1 MSSMYGNFKSQAE
14 LDAAY
19 DVENSVADFMVYA
32 NQYIEGSAQ
41 VRIDLQ
47 NDVDVAYGPTVD
59 EYVDIF
65 PAAKANAPVLVFLHG
80 GYWKSLSAKEFSFVA
95 RGLVASGITVV
106 VGNYSICPTVTM
118 DEIVRQA
125 RAMVAWV
132 YKNIS
137 CYNGDPNK
145 LFVCGHSAGG
155 HLAAMCILTDWPRA
169 YGLPSDL
176 IAGGVLISGLFDLE
190 PLQYSF
196 LQSDLRLSKAQ
207 IQRNSPQYLVSRV
220 SSHFLIS
227 YGDNE
232 PLEFSRQSD
241 DFFRACKAEGNQVS
255 LLTQSGCNHFM
266 AIMGFMDGKSSFC
279 ESICKFMGHRADS
292 SHTYINASEHRYGV
306 SLYSSRRSRIW
317 LK

>member
-1 MSSMYGNFKSQAE
+1 MSSVYGNFKSQIE

-19 DVENSVADFMVYA
+19 DVENSVADFMAYA
-32 NQYIEGSAQ
+32 NKYIEGSAQ
-41 VRIDLQ
+41 ARVDLQ
-47 NDVDVAYGPTVD
+47 NATNIAYGPTLD

-65 PAAKANAPVLVFLHG
+65 PAAEPNAPVFVFLHG

-95 RGLVASGITVV
+95 RGLVTSGITVV
-106 VGNYSICPTVTM
+106 VGNYSICPNVTI

-137 CYNGDPNK
+137 NYNGNPNK
-145 LFVCGHSAGG
+145 LFVCGHSAGA
-155 HLAAMCILTDWPRA
+155 HLGAMCILTDWTKA
-169 YGLPSDL
+169 YGLPSDV
-176 IAGGVLISGLFDLE
+176 IAGGIMISGLFDLE
-190 PLQYSF
+190 PLRSSF
-196 LQSDLRLSKAQ
+196 LQPDLRLNRGQ
-207 IQRNSPQYLVSRV
+207 IQRNSPQYFVHRV
-220 SSHFLIS
+220 SSHLLIS

-241 DFFRACKAEGNQVS
+241 DFFEACKAEGNQVS
-255 LLTQSGCNHFM
+255 LQIQSDCNHFM
-266 AIMGFMDGKSSFC
+266 AIMGFMDSKSNFC
-279 ESICKFMGHRADS
+279 ESIFKFMDHRASS

-306 SLYSSRRSRIW
+306 SLHSNRRSRIW